1 VDQQQQAALI
11 QEVLQVEQAWVE
23 AHRQLDLA
31 TLERLMADDY
41 FVIRSDGSVAGK
53 EEDLASYGTGDR
65 YWEYAEGDEYDVRIY
80 GHTAVLSG
88 RWRARGVNAGQ
99 PFDYA
104 AQFLSVYV
112 KRDGRWQMVAAQST
126 AFS

>member
-1 VDQQQQAALI
+1 MDLSSQADLI

-23 AHRQLDLA
+23 AHRQLDVA

-53 EEDLASYGTGDR
+53 EEDLVSYGAGDR
-65 YWEYAEGDEYDVRIY
+65 HWEYAEGDQYDVRIY
-80 GHTAVLSG
+80 GQTAVLTG

-99 PFDYA
+99 PFDYVA
-104 AQFLSVYV
+104 RFLSVYV
-112 KRDGRWQMVAAQST
+112 KRDDRWQMVAAQST
-126 AFS
+126 PIS

>member
-1 VDQQQQAALI
+1 MDPSLQADLI

-23 AHRQLDLA
+23 AHRQLDVA
-31 TLERLMADDY
+31 TLERLMAEDY

-53 EEDLASYGTGDR
+53 GEDLASYSTGDR
-65 YWEYAEGDEYDVRIY
+65 HWEYAEGDQYDVRIY
-80 GHTAVLSG
+80 GQTAVLSG
-88 RWRARGVNAGQ
+88 RWRARGMNAGQ

-104 AQFLSVYV
+104 ARFLSVYV

-126 AFS
+126 PIS

>member
-1 VDQQQQAALI
+1 MDQQQQAALI
-11 QEVLQVEQAWVE
+11 EEVLQVEREWVE
-23 AHRQLDLA
+23 AHRQLDVA

-41 FVIRSDGSVAGK
+41 FVIRTDGSMAGK
-53 EEDLASYGTGDR
+53 EEDLASYRKGDR
-65 YWEYAEGDEYDVRIY
+65 HWEYAEGDQYDVRIY

-104 AQFLSVYV
+104 ARFLSVFV

-126 AFS
+126 PFS

>member
-1 VDQQQQAALI
+1 MKQQQQAALI

-23 AHRQLDLA
+23 AHRQLDVA

-53 EEDLASYGTGDR
+53 EEDLASYLAGDR
-65 YWEYAEGDEYDVRIY
+65 HWEYAEGDQYDVRIY

-99 PFDYA
+99 PFDYS

-126 AFS
+126 PFS

>member
-1 VDQQQQAALI
+1 MDSSLQADLI
-11 QEVLQVEQAWVE
+11 REVLEVEQEWVE
-23 AHRQLDLA
+23 AHHQLDVS
-31 TLERLMADDY
+31 TLERLMAEDY

-53 EEDLASYGTGDR
+53 EEDLASYSTGDR
-65 YWEYAEGDEYDVRIY
+65 HWEVAEGDQYDVRIY
-80 GHTAVLSG
+80 GPTAVLSG

-104 AQFLSVYV
+104 ARFLSVYV

-126 AFS
+126 PFP

>member
-1 VDQQQQAALI
+1 MDQQQQAALI

-23 AHRQLDLA
+23 AHRHLDVA

-53 EEDLASYGTGDR
+53 EEDLASYRAGDR
-65 YWEYAEGDEYDVRIY
+65 HWDYAEGDQYDVRIY
-80 GHTAVLSG
+80 GHSVVLTG

-99 PFDYA
+99 PFDYTA
-104 AQFLSVYV
+104 RFLSVYV

-126 AFS
+126 PFS